1 MIQFFFK
8 STYRWSLAAI
18 LLGLIALWYF
28 WFKTDQIISSSL
40 IVYTTGIVVL
50 NIVLAYFSADRD
62 NYVTRSLFLF
72 SYIILSLALYT
83 LYSVSRGIL

>member
-8 STYRWSLAAI
+8 SPYRPALICLA
-18 LLGLIALWYF
+18 LGLFALWYF

-40 IVYTTGIVVL
+40 IIYTTGVVVL
-50 NIVLAYFSADRD
+50 NTFLAYFAADRHH
-62 NYVTRSLFLF
+62 YVTRSLFLF
-72 SYIILSLALYT
+72 SGIILILALYT